1 MKAVMRACL
10 IPILFGAA
18 GASHAGGDPNRSLLD
33 ADFNNEPLDQQIAA
47 GGPMLGEP
55 VEIGSGLSAIVR
67 GAPRPS
73 PALELSQTMQGSARS
88 VRFEFLDDEEVTHG
102 DLVMRLTLRAEA
114 FDYYNVYV
122 RERTDAT
129 QSFLSMH
136 LYPDGNIY
144 VYDEA
149 GYAGQVGTYSIATD
163 HVIVVKFHM
172 DLGTYDLEMDAL
184 PLVTGRSHGVIG
196 NGVGALLIGL
206 GDIAALT
213 SMLYVDRIHVTR
225 GDGVFLDG
233 FE

>member
-1 MKAVMRACL
+1 MNAITRACF
-10 IPILFGAA
+10 IPLLLGAA
-18 GASHAGGDPNRSLLD
+18 TTSHAGGDPERSLFD
-33 ADFNNEPLDQQIAA
+33 ADFNSEPLDQQIGT
-47 GGPMLGEP
+47 GGPTLGEP
-55 VEIGSGLSAIVR
+55 VEITNGLSAIVR

-73 PALELSQTMQGSARS
+73 PALELSQTLQGSARS
-88 VRFEFLDDEEVTHG
+88 VRFEFLNDEEVTHG
-102 DLVMRLTLRAEA
+102 DLVIRLTLRPEA

-122 RERTDAT
+122 RERTNSA

-149 GYAGQVGTYSIATD
+149 GYAGIVGSYTIAAD
-163 HVIVVKFHM
+163 HVFVLKYHM
-172 DLGTYDLEMDAL
+172 DLGTYDVEMDSL
-184 PLVTGRSHGVIG
+184 PLITGRSHGVIG
-196 NGVGALLIGL
+196 NGVGALVVGV

-213 SMLYVDRIHVTR
+213 SLLYVDRIHVAR

>member
-1 MKAVMRACL
+1 MRACIIASML
-10 IPILFGAA
+10 GAA
-18 GASHAGGDPNRSLLD
+18 NSSHAGGDPNRSLFD
-33 ADFNNEPLDQQIAA
+33 ADFDSEPLDQQIGT
-47 GGPMLGEP
+47 GGPTLGEP
-55 VEIGSGLSAIVR
+55 VEISNGLSAIVR

-73 PALELSQTMQGSARS
+73 PALELSQTLQGSART
-88 VRFEFLDDEEVTHG
+88 VRFEFLNDEEVTHG
-102 DLVMRLTLRAEA
+102 DLVIRLTLRAEA

-122 RERTDAT
+122 RERTDSA

-149 GYAGQVGTYSIATD
+149 GYAGIVGSYTIATD
-163 HVIVVKFHM
+163 HVFILKYHM

-184 PLVTGRSHGVIG
+184 PLLTARSHGVIG
-196 NGVGALLIGL
+196 YGVGALLVGV

-225 GDGVFLDG
+225 GDGVFRDG